1 MKKNKSSIPLLFTYY
16 FLAKAIGAA
25 QFAQAAN
32 EGANIES
39 FILDWL
45 DSNRDYAIALVPLL
59 AFAESC
65 VGVGLVISGALLLLV
80 ASTLYSNGIAG
91 LEVLLPL
98 AFFGAL
104 IGDHAGY
111 YFGRSL
117 GARFHQIGLIK
128 KYQANVAKAEGLIRR
143 YGSAAIFI
151 GRFIPAIRSIIP
163 ALVGASSIKR
173 LRYSL
178 VDALA
183 CLCWVMAFA
192 AILMGINEIL

>member
-1 MKKNKSSIPLLFTYY
+1 M
-16 FLAKAIGAA
+16 
-25 QFAQAAN
+25 
-32 EGANIES
+32 
-39 FILDWL
+39 
-45 DSNRDYAIALVPLL
+45 PLL

-65 VGVGLVISGALLLLV
+65 VGLGLAISGVLLLLV
-80 ASTLYSNGIAG
+80 SATLYNNDIAG

-104 IGDHAGY
+104 LGDHAGY
-111 YFGRSL
+111 YFGRTL
-117 GARFHQIGLIK
+117 GAKFHQIGIIK
-128 KYQANVAKAEGLIRR
+128 KYQANVEKAEGIIRR
-143 YGSAAIFI
+143 YGNAAIFI

-163 ALVGASSIKR
+163 ALVGASGIKR

-178 VDALA
+178 VDTLA

>member
-1 MKKNKSSIPLLFTYY
+1 LKKNKSSIPLLFTYY

-117 GARFHQIGLIK
+117 GAKFHQIGLIK

-163 ALVGASSIKR
+163 ALVGASGIKR

-183 CLCWVMAFA
+183 CLFWVVAFA

>member
-1 MKKNKSSIPLLFTYY
+1 LKKNKSSIPLLFTYY

-163 ALVGASSIKR
+163 ALVGASGIKR

-183 CLCWVMAFA
+183 CLCWVVAFA

>member
-1 MKKNKSSIPLLFTYY
+1 M
-16 FLAKAIGAA
+16 
-25 QFAQAAN
+25 
-32 EGANIES
+32 
-39 FILDWL
+39 
-45 DSNRDYAIALVPLL
+45 PLL

-65 VGVGLVISGALLLLV
+65 VGIGLVISGALLLLV
-80 ASTLYSNGIAG
+80 SATLYNSGIAG
-91 LEVLLPL
+91 LELLLLL

-104 IGDHAGY
+104 LGDHAGY
-111 YFGRSL
+111 YFGRTL
-117 GARFHQIGLIK
+117 GPRFRQIGLIK
-128 KYQANVAKAEGLIRR
+128 KYQTNVAKAEGLIRR

-163 ALVGASSIKR
+163 ALVGASGIKR

>member
-1 MKKNKSSIPLLFTYY
+1 MK
-16 FLAKAIGAA
+16 
-25 QFAQAAN
+25 
-32 EGANIES
+32 ERNIES

-65 VGVGLVISGALLLLV
+65 VGIGLVISGALLLLV

-117 GARFHQIGLIK
+117 GAKFHQIGMIK
-128 KYQANVAKAEGLIRR
+128 KYQTNVTKAESLIRR

-163 ALVGASSIKR
+163 ALVGASGIKR

-192 AILMGINEIL
+192 AILKGINEIL

>member
-65 VGVGLVISGALLLLV
+65 VGIGLVISGALLLLV
-80 ASTLYSNGIAG
+80 ASTLYNNGIAG

-117 GARFHQIGLIK
+117 GAKFHQIGLIK

-163 ALVGASSIKR
+163 ALVGASGIKR

-183 CLCWVMAFA
+183 CLFWVVAFA

>member
-1 MKKNKSSIPLLFTYY
+1 MVRRILSKLLI
-16 FLAKAIGAA
+16 K
-25 QFAQAAN
+25 
-32 EGANIES
+32 ERNIES

-65 VGVGLVISGALLLLV
+65 FGMGLVISGVLLLLV
-80 ASTLYSNGIAG
+80 SATLYNNGIAG
-91 LEVLLPL
+91 IEVLLPL

-104 IGDHAGY
+104 LGDHAGY

-117 GARFHQIGLIK
+117 GPRFHQIGMIK

-143 YGSAAIFI
+143 YGNVAIFI

-163 ALVGASSIKR
+163 ALVGVSGIER
-173 LRYSL
+173 LRYSFI
-178 VDALA
+178 DALA
-183 CLCWVMAFA
+183 CLCWVSALA
-192 AILMGINEIL
+192 AILIGIDEFL

>member
-1 MKKNKSSIPLLFTYY
+1 LKKNKSSIPLLFTYY

-117 GARFHQIGLIK
+117 GAKFHQIGLIK

-163 ALVGASSIKR
+163 ALVGASGIKR

>member
-117 GARFHQIGLIK
+117 GAKFHQIGLIK

-163 ALVGASSIKR
+163 ALVGASGIKR

-178 VDALA
+178 VDTLA

>member
-1 MKKNKSSIPLLFTYY
+1 MK
-16 FLAKAIGAA
+16 
-25 QFAQAAN
+25 
-32 EGANIES
+32 ERNIES

-65 VGVGLVISGALLLLV
+65 VGIGLVISGALLLLV
-80 ASTLYSNGIAG
+80 ASTLYNNGIAG

-117 GARFHQIGLIK
+117 GAKFHQIGMIK
-128 KYQANVAKAEGLIRR
+128 KYQTNVTKAESLIRR

-163 ALVGASSIKR
+163 ALVGASGIKR

-183 CLCWVMAFA
+183 CLSWVMAFA
-192 AILMGINEIL
+192 AILKGINEIL

>member
-1 MKKNKSSIPLLFTYY
+1 LKKNKSSIPLLFTYY

-45 DSNRDYAIALVPLL
+45 DSNRDYAIAIVPLL

-65 VGVGLVISGALLLLV
+65 VGIGLVISGALLLLV

-163 ALVGASSIKR
+163 ALVGASGIKR

>member
-1 MKKNKSSIPLLFTYY
+1 M
-16 FLAKAIGAA
+16 
-25 QFAQAAN
+25 
-32 EGANIES
+32 
-39 FILDWL
+39 
-45 DSNRDYAIALVPLL
+45 PLL

-65 VGVGLVISGALLLLV
+65 VGIGLVISGALLLLV
-80 ASTLYSNGIAG
+80 SATLYNSGIAG
-91 LEVLLPL
+91 LELLLPL

-104 IGDHAGY
+104 LGDHAGY
-111 YFGRSL
+111 YFGRTL
-117 GARFHQIGLIK
+117 GPRFRQIGLIK
-128 KYQANVAKAEGLIRR
+128 KYQTNVAKAEGLIRR

-163 ALVGASSIKR
+163 ALVGASGIKR

-178 VDALA
+178 VDTLA

>member
-1 MKKNKSSIPLLFTYY
+1 MK
-16 FLAKAIGAA
+16 
-25 QFAQAAN
+25 
-32 EGANIES
+32 ERNIES

-117 GARFHQIGLIK
+117 GAKFHQIGLIK
-128 KYQANVAKAEGLIRR
+128 KYQANVAKAESLIRR

-163 ALVGASSIKR
+163 ALVGASGIKR

-183 CLCWVMAFA
+183 CLFWVMAFA

>member
-1 MKKNKSSIPLLFTYY
+1 LKKNKSSIPLLFTYY

-111 YFGRSL
+111 YFGRS
-117 GARFHQIGLIK
+117 
-128 KYQANVAKAEGLIRR
+128 
-143 YGSAAIFI
+143 
-151 GRFIPAIRSIIP
+151 
-163 ALVGASSIKR
+163 
-173 LRYSL
+173 
-178 VDALA
+178 
-183 CLCWVMAFA
+183 
-192 AILMGINEIL
+192 

>member
-1 MKKNKSSIPLLFTYY
+1 M
-16 FLAKAIGAA
+16 
-25 QFAQAAN
+25 
-32 EGANIES
+32 
-39 FILDWL
+39 
-45 DSNRDYAIALVPLL
+45 PLL

-65 VGVGLVISGALLLLV
+65 VGLGLIISGVLLLLV
-80 ASTLYSNGIAG
+80 SATLYNNDIAG

-104 IGDHAGY
+104 LGDHAGY
-111 YFGRSL
+111 YFGRTL
-117 GARFHQIGLIK
+117 GAKFHQIGVIK
-128 KYQANVAKAEGLIRR
+128 KYQANVEKAEGIIHR
-143 YGSAAIFI
+143 YGIAAIFI

-163 ALVGASSIKR
+163 ALVGASGIKR

-178 VDALA
+178 VDTLA

>member
-1 MKKNKSSIPLLFTYY
+1 LKKNKSSIPLLFTYY

-163 ALVGASSIKR
+163 ALVGASGIKR

-183 CLCWVMAFA
+183 CLFWVMAFA